1 MLDKKQIQEIFLIWV
16 QNRSQSSGDNHNI
29 NTFGQGTANERTTQW
44 WFKKFCK
51 GDESL
56 EDEHSGRPLEAD
68 SNQLRGSLK
77 LLHEKDKELNVD
89 ILWSHA
95 IWSKLERWK
104 NSLSGGLMS
113 WLKMR
118 SIVVLKGPLLLS
130 TQQQTTSQFGLWC
143 AKKSGYYTTISDN
156 QLSGWTKKRLQSTFQ
171 SQTRMKKVTVTF
183 GDLLL
188 VWSTTAFWILVK
200 PLHLRSMLSKLM
212 RSTENDDSCS

>member
-89 ILWSHA
+89 ILWSLS

-104 NSLSGGLMS
+104 SLVSGYLMS
-113 WLKMR
+113 WPK
-118 SIVVLKGPLLLS
+118 IVVLKCCLLLFY
-130 TQQQTTSQFGLWC
+130 TTTNHFSIGLWH
-143 AKKSGYYTTISDN
+143 ATKRGLYMKTGSGR
-156 QLSGWTKKRLQSTFQ
+156 TKQKLQSTSQ
-171 SQTRMKKVTVTF
+171 SQTCIKK
-183 GDLLL
+183 
-188 VWSTTAFWILVK
+188 
-200 PLHLRSMLSKLM
+200 R
-212 RSTENDDSCS
+212 